1 MTTVKIEMDGLG
13 QLLKQLQAI
22 GENAD
27 DVVIEAIND
36 IATDTHALAVAGI
49 SHSGGGGRTYEKYKP
64 RRTHTSSA
72 PGAYPASDL
81 GQLATNV
88 RINGLQQAT
97 LASMTAVVGTSVL
110 HGAWLEF
117 GTSKMAARPWL
128 LPSFKKAKIGVEAE
142 LRARLEG
149 LL

>member
-27 DVVIEAIND
+27 DVVIETIND

-97 LASMTAVVGTSVL
+97 LASMAAVVGTSVL

-128 LPSFKKAKIGVEAE
+128 LPSFKQAKIGVDAE